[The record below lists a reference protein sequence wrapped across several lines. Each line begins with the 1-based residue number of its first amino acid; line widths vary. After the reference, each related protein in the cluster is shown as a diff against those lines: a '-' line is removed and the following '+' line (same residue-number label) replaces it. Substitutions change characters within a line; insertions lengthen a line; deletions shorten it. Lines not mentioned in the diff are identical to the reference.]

1 MVCQPGLGEKVE
13 SMVGSFGHT
22 GLQGL
27 AQVAFWV
34 LPCRDEW
41 ALGKSQ

>member
-1 MVCQPGLGEKVE
+1 MVRQPGPGENVE
-13 SMVGSFGHT
+13 SVVGSFGYT
-22 GLQGL
+22 GLPGL

-34 LPCRDEW
+34 LSWRDEW